1 MIIYKTEQEINIM
14 REAAQIV
21 SRTLGKCAEIITP
34 GITPFE
40 MDKMAEDYIL
50 SQDAI
55 PGFKGLYG
63 CPSTLLISVNE
74 GNTMAT
80 LTKDDVW
87 KVIQMGLGMLVIPLG
102 GWVWNMNVEVAEL
115 RNDLGDAEGVIESL
129 EKKLQ
134 GSDDNARQIIG
145 IEKDIEYMKG
155 SLGRIEQMVTR

>member
-1 MIIYKTEQEINIM
+1 
-14 REAAQIV
+14 
-21 SRTLGKCAEIITP
+21 
-34 GITPFE
+34 
-40 MDKMAEDYIL
+40 
-50 SQDAI
+50 
-55 PGFKGLYG
+55 
-63 CPSTLLISVNE
+63 
-74 GNTMAT
+74 MAT

-87 KVIQMGLGMLVIPLG
+87 KVIQMGLGMLVIPLA

-115 RNDLGDAEGVIESL
+115 RNDLGDAEEVIATL

>member
-1 MIIYKTEQEINIM
+1 
-14 REAAQIV
+14 
-21 SRTLGKCAEIITP
+21 
-34 GITPFE
+34 
-40 MDKMAEDYIL
+40 
-50 SQDAI
+50 
-55 PGFKGLYG
+55 
-63 CPSTLLISVNE
+63 
-74 GNTMAT
+74 MAT

-87 KVIQMGLGMLVIPLG
+87 KVIQMGLGMLVIPLA

-115 RNDLGDAEGVIESL
+115 RNYLGDAEEVIATL